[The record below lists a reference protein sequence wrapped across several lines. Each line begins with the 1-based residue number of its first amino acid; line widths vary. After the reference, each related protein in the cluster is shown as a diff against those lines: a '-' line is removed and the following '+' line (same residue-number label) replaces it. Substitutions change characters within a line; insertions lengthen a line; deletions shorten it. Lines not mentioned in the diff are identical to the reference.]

1 MKSLPRR
8 IIIATISLLEV
19 DQYNANSQVYDISSE
34 EQLEHHIGEWVEYR
48 SEFKNIGLG
57 FLRGLAY
64 YENEQINGS
73 KQHMVLSL
81 LGMNVSTRKVTIVLH
96 SEGMNNL
103 GIKPSLSI
111 RPTTYWQLSLW
122 LELHKFPFQSSLFL

>member
-8 IIIATISLLEV
+8 IIIATISLLEG
-19 DQYNANSQVYDISSE
+19 DQYNANSQIYEISSE
-34 EQLEHHIGEWVEYR
+34 EELEHQIGEWVEYR
-48 SEFKNIGLG
+48 SEFKTIGLG

-64 YENEQINGS
+64 YETEQISGS

-96 SEGMNNL
+96 SEEMNNL
-103 GIKPSLSI
+103 RIKPSLSI
-111 RPTTYWQLSLW
+111 RPTTYW
-122 LELHKFPFQSSLFL
+122 